1 MLVASSFRMSAEAR
15 CLCLASSPCRDGS
28 PVLRCSHLSTFGA
41 GRTGVSLRVKHVCC
55 GRENAGWGQIPNLLH
70 LGILALLRQN

>member
-15 CLCLASSPCRDGS
+15 CLCLASS
-28 PVLRCSHLSTFGA
+28 VLRCSHLSTFGA